1 MSFALPLS
9 KVTEKSPPRTNITVF
24 RNNLNQAEIKN
35 SKIEKDIYKRTSTR
49 ASVKMQT
56 RLTINKS
63 GDDHEA
69 DADRIAEQIMCI
81 TDPSSSI
88 AQNGILECKVSADK
102 DDVLIYQRS
111 AQHRDKDEAVK
122 YEPLPPEFT
131 VNLPVS
137 KVPPIAR
144 ALRSSG
150 KRLDPLTRAFME
162 SRFGYDFS
170 QIRVHIDEK
179 AAESARSMN
188 ALAYTVG
195 HDIVFGKEQYTPGTI
210 AGKKLLAHEL
220 VHVLQQSQLRTKP
233 NALKL
238 QRKVSRCCRSV
249 QTGRSLMDI
258 AASLLGLKHCWLK
271 TDAKIAG
278 MGPAQ
283 EGPLPAW
290 PFGIDTKITDHSGEI
305 TESCIEIHDIDESCV
320 NQELQIGKSTGK
332 WGVGNNC
339 NTFVENI
346 INVCRSSIKSKI
358 QTINNLFD
366 GWVSDNDIKIIK
378 RLYQNTPTVQQPEV
392 KKAIEARIPDL
403 TDIGQRTQ
411 VRIILLEKR

>member
-1 MSFALPLS
+1 
-9 KVTEKSPPRTNITVF
+9 
-24 RNNLNQAEIKN
+24 
-35 SKIEKDIYKRTSTR
+35 
-49 ASVKMQT
+49 
-56 RLTINKS
+56 
-63 GDDHEA
+63 
-69 DADRIAEQIMCI
+69 
-81 TDPSSSI
+81 
-88 AQNGILECKVSADK
+88 
-102 DDVLIYQRS
+102 
-111 AQHRDKDEAVK
+111 
-122 YEPLPPEFT
+122 
-131 VNLPVS
+131 
-137 KVPPIAR
+137 
-144 ALRSSG
+144 
-150 KRLDPLTRAFME
+150 ME

-188 ALAYTVG
+188 ALTYTVG

-305 TESCIEIHDIDESCV
+305 PESCIEIHDIDESCV